1 MDFKFA
7 DEDFFDFEIID
18 NTDSLRLSIELHYE
32 YKNQGFTP
40 QEFYEYLTGIHSI
53 NIDDWSDAVIKL
65 SSYISSMEVSKS
77 VH

>member
-1 MDFKFA
+1 MNFKFT
-7 DEDFFDFEIID
+7 DEDNFDFEIID

-40 QEFYEYLTGIHSI
+40 QEFYEYLTGKYSI